1 MEKRKINR
9 FCEVAALV
17 LALAALL
24 TLIGTGL
31 TERVHL
37 GTWGGKTE
45 AVAFLPISPVQGAA
59 LLLGGMLAALA
70 LFALLKRHA
79 RLGWALAALW
89 GAAAAILAVGFGTK
103 QVYDAAIVQEA
114 AELFARG
121 NYKMMSADYLNAYP
135 YQLGICLPMEILL
148 RLFPGLNLNLTM
160 QLVNVAMALGAAA
173 AMAALGRTIF
183 EDSRISRACEAAGLL
198 VWPALLFCQQVYGTI
213 PMLFFVSLAMLCYA
227 KYVKTRRRA
236 LGAAFAC
243 LLALAYAVKINAAVA
258 LIAVTICS
266 VLDALEN
273 RKLEPLAYAALAI
286 ALSLLLLRAII
297 WQYERRSGVTL
308 NSGIGALARLT
319 MGMQE
324 GGGAAGWFNRYT
336 ERFFPLEVTARQ
348 QHDIALAD
356 LKARL
361 AEMAQNPAQTA
372 AFFREKFCSQWM
384 EPTMGMLWNG
394 ALSEH
399 TGVFGEAAARFFA
412 KDHTVLETLLG
423 AFQRALYAFS
433 AAGIIGM
440 LRDRK
445 RGGLCLLLPL
455 IFFGGALYHLIF
467 EAKSQ
472 YAFPYAVLPLAAA
485 GLCRLEDG
493 AVRLICSG
501 KKWVQRRAEC
511 ARTSH
516 RD

>member
-79 RLGWALAALW
+79 RLGWTLAALW
-89 GAAAAILAVGFGTK
+89 
-103 QVYDAAIVQEA
+103 
-114 AELFARG
+114 
-121 NYKMMSADYLNAYP
+121 
-135 YQLGICLPMEILL
+135 
-148 RLFPGLNLNLTM
+148 
-160 QLVNVAMALGAAA
+160 GAAA

-243 LLALAYAVKINAAVA
+243 LLALAYAAKINAAVA

-399 TGVFGEAAARFFA
+399 TGAFGETAARFFA
-412 KDHTVLETLLG
+412 KDHTALETLLG

-445 RGGLCLLLPL
+445 RSGLCLLLPL
-455 IFFGGALYHLIF
+455 IFFGGALYHLLF

-472 YAFPYAVLPLAAA
+472 YAFPYAVLLLPMAAM
-485 GLCRLEDG
+485 GICRIEDG
-493 AVRLICSG
+493 LKG
-501 KKWVQRRAEC
+501 KRA
-511 ARTSH
+511 
-516 RD
+516 

>member
-17 LALAALL
+17 LALAVLL

-37 GTWGGKTE
+37 GTWSGKTE
-45 AVAFLPISPVQGAA
+45 AVAFLPISPVQGAT

-243 LLALAYAVKINAAVA
+243 LLALAYAAKINAAVA

-361 AEMAQNPAQTA
+361 AEMAKNPAQTA

-399 TGVFGEAAARFFA
+399 IGAFGETAARFFA

-423 AFQRALYAFS
+423 AFHRALYAFS

-445 RGGLCLLLPL
+445 QSGLCLLLPL
-455 IFFGGALYHLIF
+455 IFFGGALYHLLF

-472 YAFPYAVLPLAAA
+472 YAFPYAVLLLPVAAM
-485 GLCRLEDG
+485 GICRIEDG
-493 AVRLICSG
+493 LKG
-501 KKWVQRRAEC
+501 KRA
-511 ARTSH
+511 
-516 RD
+516 

>member
-1 MEKRKINR
+1 M
-9 FCEVAALV
+9 
-17 LALAALL
+17 
-24 TLIGTGL
+24 
-31 TERVHL
+31 
-37 GTWGGKTE
+37 
-45 AVAFLPISPVQGAA
+45 
-59 LLLGGMLAALA
+59 
-70 LFALLKRHA
+70 
-79 RLGWALAALW
+79 
-89 GAAAAILAVGFGTK
+89 
-103 QVYDAAIVQEA
+103 
-114 AELFARG
+114 
-121 NYKMMSADYLNAYP
+121 
-135 YQLGICLPMEILL
+135 
-148 RLFPGLNLNLTM
+148 
-160 QLVNVAMALGAAA
+160 
-173 AMAALGRTIF
+173 
-183 EDSRISRACEAAGLL
+183 
-198 VWPALLFCQQVYGTI
+198 
-213 PMLFFVSLAMLCYA
+213 
-227 KYVKTRRRA
+227 
-236 LGAAFAC
+236 
-243 LLALAYAVKINAAVA
+243 
-258 LIAVTICS
+258 TICS

-372 AFFREKFCSQWM
+372 AFFREKLCSQWM

-399 TGVFGEAAARFFA
+399 IGAFGETAARFFA

-445 RGGLCLLLPL
+445 RSGLCLLLPL
-455 IFFGGALYHLIF
+455 IFFGGALYHLLF

-472 YAFPYAVLPLAAA
+472 YAFPYAVLLLPMAAM
-485 GLCRLEDG
+485 GICRIEDE
-493 AVRLICSG
+493 LKG
-501 KKWVQRRAEC
+501 KRA
-511 ARTSH
+511 
-516 RD
+516 

>member
-45 AVAFLPISPVQGAA
+45 AVAFLPILPVQGAA

-148 RLFPGLNLNLTM
+148 RLFPGLHLNLTM

-243 LLALAYAVKINAAVA
+243 LLALAYAAKINAAVA

-324 GGGAAGWFNRYT
+324 GGGGFLDLGDRHAAESGRAAGDGGRQPVCAGLLRRA
-336 ERFFPLEVTARQ
+336 ERGLFTGLHLST
-348 QHDIALAD
+348 
-356 LKARL
+356 
-361 AEMAQNPAQTA
+361 
-372 AFFREKFCSQWM
+372 
-384 EPTMGMLWNG
+384 G
-394 ALSEH
+394 ALSAA
-399 TGVFGEAAARFFA
+399 TRAGEAPFGS
-412 KDHTVLETLLG
+412 G
-423 AFQRALYAFS
+423 AWTAGFCGAMSQCGAGHCRRGRA
-433 AAGIIGM
+433 
-440 LRDRK
+440 
-445 RGGLCLLLPL
+445 
-455 IFFGGALYHLIF
+455 GGAGTGDI
-467 EAKSQ
+467 
-472 YAFPYAVLPLAAA
+472 
-485 GLCRLEDG
+485 
-493 AVRLICSG
+493 
-501 KKWVQRRAEC
+501 
-511 ARTSH
+511 
-516 RD
+516 

>member
-1 MEKRKINR
+1 M
-9 FCEVAALV
+9 
-17 LALAALL
+17 
-24 TLIGTGL
+24 
-31 TERVHL
+31 
-37 GTWGGKTE
+37 
-45 AVAFLPISPVQGAA
+45 
-59 LLLGGMLAALA
+59 
-70 LFALLKRHA
+70 
-79 RLGWALAALW
+79 
-89 GAAAAILAVGFGTK
+89 
-103 QVYDAAIVQEA
+103 
-114 AELFARG
+114 FARG
-121 NYKMMSADYLNAYP
+121 NYKMISADYLNAYP

-243 LLALAYAVKINAAVA
+243 LLALAYAAKINAAVA

-336 ERFFPLEVTARQ
+336 ERFFPLEVTRA
-348 QHDIALAD
+348 
-356 LKARL
+356 
-361 AEMAQNPAQTA
+361 
-372 AFFREKFCSQWM
+372 
-384 EPTMGMLWNG
+384 
-394 ALSEH
+394 
-399 TGVFGEAAARFFA
+399 AAARY
-412 KDHTVLETLLG
+412 
-423 AFQRALYAFS
+423 RAGRFES
-433 AAGIIGM
+433 AAGGNGAKPRADGGVFPREVLQPVDGTDDGHALERRAQRTYRCIWRDGGAL
-440 LRDRK
+440 LRKGSHGAGNAAGRIPAGALCVL
-445 RGGLCLLLPL
+445 RGGHHRYASRQEAEWALPAAASD
-455 IFFGGALYHLIF
+455 FFGGALYHLLF

-472 YAFPYAVLPLAAA
+472 YAFPYAVLLLPVAAM
-485 GLCRLEDG
+485 GICRIEDG
-493 AVRLICSG
+493 LKR
-501 KKWVQRRAEC
+501 KRA
-511 ARTSH
+511 
-516 RD
+516 

>member
-9 FCEVAALV
+9 FCEVTALV

-45 AVAFLPISPVQGAA
+45 AVVFLPMPAGRGAA
-59 LLLGGMLAALA
+59 AG
-70 LFALLKRHA
+70 RHA
-79 RLGWALAALW
+79 GRAGAVRSAETTCPFAGAGGAL
-89 GAAAAILAVGFGTK
+89 AAAAILAVISHEAGLRRGHRAGGRSCSR
-103 QVYDAAIVQEA
+103 AAI
-114 AELFARG
+114 
-121 NYKMMSADYLNAYP
+121 MMSADYLNAYP

-243 LLALAYAVKINAAVA
+243 LLALAYAAKINAAVA

-361 AEMAQNPAQTA
+361 AEIAQNPAQTA

-399 TGVFGEAAARFFA
+399 TGAFGETAARFFA
-412 KDHTVLETLLG
+412 KDHTALETLLG

-445 RGGLCLLLPL
+445 RSGLCLLLPL
-455 IFFGGALYHLIF
+455 IFFGGALYHLLF

-472 YAFPYAVLPLAAA
+472 YAFPYAVLLLPMAAM
-485 GLCRLEDG
+485 GICRIEDG
-493 AVRLICSG
+493 LKG
-501 KKWVQRRAEC
+501 KRA
-511 ARTSH
+511 
-516 RD
+516 